1 MKKIFS
7 IALLLAMVLSLNIS
21 AMAAESPSN
30 DIATQ
35 VQQIADD
42 YGFQTHALSPETT
55 EVLTFDSIEEFEQFA
70 QNITNQPSSYSAEI
84 ALSPMQMRDTND
96 SHVINWWAPFSGWG
110 MTGVACWRNVSLEY
124 SYKYVNDAP
133 QFTSCSN
140 IDSYLT
146 GINITSWDQK
156 TSSYNFTTSVTKN
169 DKVEINVKGNYVLGV
184 ALEGYT
190 IGLTIP
196 DEWDASLRIY
206 KP

>member
-133 QFTSCSN
+133 QFTSSSN